1 MDINKAIR
9 KQKKSNI
16 RFLLFL
22 GFIFFILP
30 FILFLSNMLKIFFLI
45 YLGIIELL
53 ILFTILININNG
65 YLRYSSDNYRIKIKV
80 KWLSEELN
88 IVCDKVRLV
97 HTEGKAQQMTIIL
110 LMSSKFRNKKIKPI
124 DESFLRFHPYLAQN
138 YYRTKKQN
146 PEENYFYISITKGG
160 YEKYKLLDLIYR
172 NCVKAQYTEET
183 VEKIKEYRKIQ

>member
-30 FILFLSNMLKIFFLI
+30 LILFLSNMLKIFFLI

-53 ILFTILININNG
+53 ILITILININNS
-65 YLRYSSDNYRIKIKV
+65 YLRYSSDDYRIKIKV

-110 LMSSKFRNKKIKPI
+110 VMSSKFRNKKIKPI

-146 PEENYFYISITKGG
+146 LEENYFYISITKGG